1 MRLSS
6 FVWLLA
12 ASLPAQDP
20 TVDFVREIAPVLQE
34 RCVSC
39 HGHGKQKGDLRLDGR
54 EHAFP
59 AEDGSIVAGDPSAS
73 EFVRRI
79 ELPDGDEERMPEE
92 GPRLTPEQ
100 VASIKKWIEQ
110 GAKWPAEGDAWFA
123 AERKKREI
131 PKLDFGIAAP
141 DAAAQSRIDAAVASL
156 RAKGV
161 LCQPVAV
168 DTPALDVNASLLGAA
183 FGDADLEHVAQLG
196 PTLVWLNL
204 ARTSVTDAG
213 LARIASMPQLR
224 RLSVANTSIGDAG
237 LEALGAPPRL
247 ESCNVYGSKVTDA
260 GVARVAGWPSI
271 AKVFAF
277 STAVTEQGAR
287 SAAASKVGL
296 VVDRGEYASQRMA
309 AAEREIAER
318 KRREAPANEAC
329 VVNGQKP
336 NVEHFVD
343 VEGLRLVF
351 CCGKCKKKY
360 EDDPAAYADKVDAL
374 RKKRAA
380 EDAAREAADK
390 PDGKS
395 GQ

>member
-1 MRLSS
+1 MRLPSC
-6 FVWLLA
+6 VLLLA
-12 ASLPAQDP
+12 ALLPAQDP
-20 TVDFVREIAPVLQE
+20 IVDFVREIAPVLQE

-39 HGHGKQKGDLRLDGR
+39 HGPEKQKGDLRLDRR

-59 AEDGSIVAGDPSAS
+59 EEDGSIVAGDVAAS

-79 ELPDGDEERMPEE
+79 ELPDGEEDRMPEE
-92 GPRLTPEQ
+92 GPRLTVEQ

-123 AERKKREI
+123 AEHKKREI

-141 DAAAQSRIDAAVASL
+141 DAATQTRIDAAVSAL

-161 LCQPVAV
+161 LCQPVAA
-168 DTPALDVNASLLGAA
+168 DTPALDINASLVGAA

-213 LARIASMPQLR
+213 LARIAAMPQLR

-237 LEALGAPPRL
+237 VDALGAPPRL

-260 GVARVAGWPSI
+260 GVARLAEWPSL

-277 STAVTEQGAR
+277 STSVTEQGAK
-287 SAAASKVGL
+287 AAVARKAGL
-296 VVDRGEYASQRMA
+296 VVDRGEYASQRME

-318 KRREAPANEAC
+318 KRRETPVNDAC
-329 VVNGQKP
+329 IVSGQKP
-336 NVEHFVD
+336 SVEHFVD
-343 VEGLRLVF
+343 VDGLRLVF

-360 EDDPAAYADKVDAL
+360 EDEPSAYADAVDAL

-380 EDAAREAADK
+380 ASQA
-390 PDGKS
+390 DGKS